1 MDENCKE
8 TGWEPSQKIIDKV
21 GVCKASSLKTKIQKI
36 YYLLQ
41 KLEIL

>member
-1 MDENCKE
+1 MGTKPENY
-8 TGWEPSQKIIDKV
+8 KV
-21 GVCKASSLKTKIQKI
+21 GVCKASSLKTKIHKM